1 MNPLQNLFTGGITG
15 VIDSISGIIGKFV
28 ADPAQ
33 KMQAQIEM
41 TKIATDYQ
49 VQLLNADKDLA
60 VQQASVITAEVKSE
74 SWLARNWRPILML
87 VFTFI
92 IANNYIFAPM
102 FSIKTLPIPDQMW
115 ELLKLGIGGYIV
127 GRSVEKIAPDVVTAL
142 KK

>member
-15 VIDSISGIIGKFV
+15 VIDSISGVIGKFV

-33 KMQAQIEM
+33 KMQAQLEM

-102 FSIKTLPIPDQMW
+102 FSITVLPIPDQMW